1 MAISTQ
7 KLLPQSGS
15 TGVKLSSSLV
25 KTSNLG
31 IAKKSAINTQDIQAP
46 SGGKLVLIA
55 DTLVNINNILTQRV
69 KENKGQVKQRKA
81 AEDKKEKQKEE
92 KQLELKSPKKK
103 VDFPKIRTPFASF
116 FDRLKNALVLLFV
129 GWLVNRFWDY
139 IPKILEGVS
148 NFMKTL
154 EDIRKFLKPA
164 TDALGSALY
173 NVTLVG
179 TKALGALTGAN
190 IDKNE
195 KDLAVA
201 INELDKKFSIVNA
214 LMAGIVIGDIFSAV
228 ADGLDLFER
237 PGRPGG
243 YRNNYGGGKRGLDGD
258 FRRGRFGGYVRGFGV
273 DSETV
278 QGFNL
283 WKQQARGGELTDV
296 GLRKAKNDIMK
307 RYFQRFGRDKFI
319 QRFGQ
324 EGLEAL
330 PRNLQRG
337 FFQRGARNVGAM
349 ALRGSRNVFGRGA
362 VRVAGKVFGRIPI
375 IGGLIDFIINL
386 AMGEKP
392 GRAAAKAVGSTIG
405 AALGTLIP
413 VPFVGTIL
421 GGFLGDLLGGAV
433 YDMFANKPKPTGKKG
448 PKKKTD
454 KPKGYFLGGL
464 VSGIKSFFTPKSAK
478 VSQPSS
484 STGKSQKLV
493 QQTATYPSS
502 VPGLKIDPQL
512 TNRISGE
519 VLKGFSDVSAVLYG
533 VPFFGPFAALGINLA
548 LGQQR
553 FSKGMAF
560 GIAAGIGNLL
570 GNPLSIAIYNFFDR
584 AMPGLGN
591 LVQKVIGKGFGSFL
605 SNWITQ
611 FLGTELYKSIYPMID
626 FIKNLMKVAE
636 GQAKTTAEGKKE
648 DGEVTGGDVSPVNVP
663 SGKDDKIKSA
673 LTFYKS
679 KGFSDSGAAYMVG
692 NLLQESGLRP
702 NAVGDNGKAFGLA
715 QWRIDAASGARWLA
729 YKKWAQANG
738 KQEGDFY
745 AQLEYTIV
753 EGQKYNAGLTS
764 MKGNDKNAH
773 KRFVKGYE
781 GYSVEGNRF
790 GYAEEILK
798 NAKKYG
804 LQKGQGG
811 GRFENNN
818 LKPADIKPTRPSS
831 ISAMAYPGVSNFASY
846 DRPSTKLQVVRQI
859 VYVPMNQKSSG
870 GGVIMMG
877 GGGVNNMDY
886 QIATTKASL

>member
-1 MAISTQ
+1 MAISPQ
-7 KLLPQSGS
+7 KLLPQSSSAGIR
-15 TGVKLSSSLV
+15 LSSSLV

-31 IAKKSAINTQDIQAP
+31 IERRPITSSQDIQAP
-46 SGGKLVLIA
+46 SGGKLVLIS
-55 DTLVNINNILTQRV
+55 DTLLNINNILSQRV
-69 KENKGQVKQRKA
+69 KENTEQVKQKKSE
-81 AEDKKEKQKEE
+81 EDKKEKQKEE
-92 KQLELKSPKKK
+92 KQLELKSPKNKI
-103 VDFPKIRTPFASF
+103 DLPKIRTPFASF

-129 GWLVNRFWDY
+129 GWLVNRFFDY

-179 TKALGALTGAN
+179 TKALGSLTGAN

-214 LMAGIVIGDIFSAV
+214 LLAGIVIRDIFSAV

-237 PGRPGG
+237 PGRTPS
-243 YRNNYGGGKRGLDGD
+243 
-258 FRRGRFGGYVRGFGV
+258 V
-273 DSETV
+273 DSQKV
-278 QGFNL
+278 P
-283 WKQQARGGELTDV
+283 KASQQ
-296 GLRKAKNDIMK
+296 
-307 RYFQRFGRDKFI
+307 RYYQRFGKNAFIRKF
-319 QRFGQ
+319 G
-324 EGLEAL
+324 EEAIENL

-337 FFQRGARNVGAM
+337 FFQRGSRNARAM
-349 ALRGSRNVFGRGA
+349 ALKGSRNVFGRGA
-362 VRVAGKVFGRIPI
+362 VKVAGKVFGRIPI
-375 IGGLIDFIINL
+375 IGGLIDFVINL
-386 AMGEKP
+386 AIGEKP
-392 GRAAAKAVGSTIG
+392 GRAAAKAIG
-405 AALGTLIP
+405 ATVGAGLGTLIP
-413 VPFVGTIL
+413 IPFAGTIL

-433 YDMFANKPKPTGKKG
+433 YDMFAPKQTVKKG
-448 PKKKTD
+448 PKKRTE

-464 VSGIKSFFTPKSAK
+464 VSGVRSFFSPRPAK
-478 VSQPSS
+478 VSKPFS
-484 STGKSQKLV
+484 STGRSQKLV
-493 QQTATYPSS
+493 QQTPTYPGT
-502 VPGLKIDPQL
+502 VPGLRIDPQL

-519 VLKGFSDVSAVLYG
+519 VLKGFSDVSASLYG

-560 GIAAGIGNLL
+560 GIASGIGNLL
-570 GNPLSIAIYNFFDR
+570 GNPLSTAIYNFFDR

-591 LVQKVIGKGFGSFL
+591 LVQKVVGKGFGSFL

-636 GQAKTTAEGKKE
+636 GQAKVAAEGKKE
-648 DGEVTGGDVSPVNVP
+648 DGQVIGGDVSPVNVP
-663 SGKDDKIKSA
+663 SGKDDKIKAA
-673 LTFYKS
+673 LAFYKS

-702 NAVGDNGKAFGLA
+702 DAIGDNGKAFGLA
-715 QWRIDAASGARWLA
+715 QWRIDQASGARWLG
-729 YKKWAQANG
+729 YLKWAKANG
-738 KQEGDFY
+738 KQAGDFY

-773 KRFVKGYE
+773 KRFIKGYE

-790 GYAEEILK
+790 GYAEGILK
-798 NAKKYG
+798 NYQKYG
-804 LQKGQGG
+804 LKKGQGG
-811 GRFENNN
+811 GNFKRTSNSPMN
-818 LKPADIKPTRPSS
+818 IKPMKPSS
-831 ISAMAYPGVSNFASY
+831 ISATSYPGVSKFASY
-846 DRPSTKLQVVRQI
+846 DRPSTQLQIVRQI
-859 VYVPMNQKSSG
+859 VYVSMNQQQSG

-886 QIATTKASL
+886 QIAATKAAL